1 LPKAVQAVKAAGL
14 DVPTITTAVTDPQDK
29 LTADVLETA
38 SQAGIRYY
46 RMGYYRYED
55 SRTIQQTLSEA
66 RPALRDLVE
75 MNKQY
80 NISGTYQN
88 HAGSRYVGA
97 CIWDLHYVLKD
108 LDSRWIG
115 SQFDIRHATV
125 DGGTVWPLYFRLIR
139 EFGGRRTVLW
149 AKGWWISRGI
159 SKWSSRRGSPYLLC
173 CTWSTPSGEPN
184 TGRSV

>member
-139 EFGGRRTVLW
+139 E
-149 AKGWWISRGI
+149 
-159 SKWSSRRGSPYLLC
+159 
-173 CTWSTPSGEPN
+173 
-184 TGRSV
+184 